1 MSSQLSSS
9 NASSKL
15 DVFKT
20 CGAILGLTHSL
31 CRLAMRDVT
40 TMSEFPAD
48 ALHKAVAS
56 IVVDSKDD
64 SLLDAAYLA
73 LGYLGI
79 WSIYGTV
86 MQFPVAVSTDK
97 KSEIWPETI
106 VQELSSKAK
115 AGSDK
120 AILALGKFS
129 TWFDEER
136 DKNLLVQTYETLRAC
151 HEVRRV
157 ETQLPVGESLS
168 CVAFGAS
175 SGALKSEFDDEN
187 SATNAKA
194 RSAVANQILGET
206 IKGCFQPKPA
216 LRRASVIWLQ
226 SLVEFSSNHPS
237 VQGRLGECQRAFR
250 SNLGNREVL
259 VQEAAANG
267 LCLVYGMADRDLK
280 DILVRDLISSFS
292 ENKSS
297 LAGTVSEDT
306 QLFDEGD
313 LPTKDGSVS
322 TYGDILNLASEVG
335 DPSLVYRFMSMASNS
350 AIWSSRAA
358 FGKFGLS
365 EILSDSSADGYLAQN
380 PKLFPALYRY
390 MFDPNTNVQ
399 RSMRSLWQSLVKD
412 QTATLDQ
419 HFNLIIE
426 DLLKNVVGPE
436 WRSRE
441 ASCRAI
447 GDLVQ
452 DRDVRLYEQYLDEIW
467 KSCSKVM
474 DDIKGSVR
482 LAAMQLAKTLSGI
495 LVRKIESPEA
505 SDEAAK
511 MLKHVIPFLLSGSGV
526 ESGVKESQGWAVST
540 LLQIIKK
547 GNRRLMAP
555 YATAILDSFIPL
567 FSSMEPDFVN
577 YLHLNASGYNLTTQ
591 EIDESRLK
599 FSVRHNPLM
608 EGAEK
613 LIDTSYGPDID
624 KQIVSVIEKQTKSSL
639 GMPSQTATSR
649 ILVTMFV
656 RNHLR
661 FKDFADHLLVAIQ
674 KPMLDRNETVGN
686 SYAYAAGYVCRH
698 ASDSQILKTTEFAW
712 KLWSK
717 SDDPRHR
724 SIAAEV
730 FYSISKHA
738 IDRFSHLFSQAA
750 PIGFSRQARR
760 SRRRQGDLLQNM
772 ERSGGRA
779 EGDFI
784 APGLHMPAR
793 GAHARRSKVD
803 LEACQREGDSGH
815 RRGCREPGCL
825 AAVARSS
832 QDLASIVQG
841 ARWEVLGWEGSSS
854 RGFQNFLRE
863 SQAVRGQES

>member
-1 MSSQLSSS
+1 MEL
-9 NASSKL
+9 L
-15 DVFKT
+15 
-20 CGAILGLTHSL
+20 
-31 CRLAMRDVT
+31 
-40 TMSEFPAD
+40 EFPAED
-48 ALHKAVAS
+48 LHKAVVS
-56 IVVDSKDD
+56 ILVDSKDD
-64 SLLDAAYLA
+64 SLLDAAYQS

-79 WSIYGTV
+79 WSIYGAL
-86 MQFPVAVSTDK
+86 MRFPVAISS
-97 KSEIWPETI
+97 SETEIGADTI
-106 VQELSSKAK
+106 VQRLSSKAK
-115 AGSDK
+115 AGNDR
-120 AILALGKFS
+120 AILALGRFS
-129 TWFDEER
+129 TWFDE
-136 DKNLLVQTYETLRAC
+136 DKDESLLLQTYETLRAC

-157 ETQLPVGESLS
+157 ESQLPVGESLS
-168 CVAFGAS
+168 CAAFGAR
-175 SGALKSEFDDEN
+175 SGALKTEFDDEN
-187 SATNAKA
+187 TVTNTKTRAA
-194 RSAVANQILGET
+194 FADRILDET

-226 SLVEFSSNHPS
+226 SLVEFASNHAS
-237 VQGRLGECQRAFR
+237 VQSRLGECQRAFR

-259 VQEAAANG
+259 VQEGAANG

-322 TYGDILNLASEVG
+322 TYGDILNLAQEVG

-365 EILSDSSADGYLAQN
+365 QILSDSSADGYLAQN

-390 MFDPNTNVQ
+390 MFDPNPNVQ

-412 QTATLDQ
+412 QPSTLDQ

-467 KSCSKVM
+467 KSCSMVM

-482 LAAMQLAKTLSGI
+482 LAAMQLAKTLSSI

-526 ESGVKESQGWAVST
+526 ESGVKETQAWAVST

-547 GNRRLMAP
+547 GNRRLMGP

-567 FSSMEPDFVN
+567 FSSMEPDVVN

-599 FSVRHNPLM
+599 FSVRHSPLM
-608 EGAEK
+608 EGIEK

-624 KQIVSVIEKQTKSSL
+624 RQIVSVVEKQTKSSL
-639 GMPSQTATSR
+639 GMPAQTATSR
-649 ILVTMFV
+649 LLVTMFV

-661 FKDFADHLLVAIQ
+661 FKDFADPLLVAAQ

-686 SYAYAAGYVCRH
+686 SYAYAAGYLCRY
-698 ASDSQILKTTEFAW
+698 ASDKQILKTAEFAW
-712 KLWSK
+712 KLWST

-738 IDRFSHLFSQAA
+738 TDRFSHLSVKLLPLVFLGKHDDQEDVKETFSKTWSEVAGGQRAVLFHLDSICQLAVPMLDDPKWTLKHAGARAIADAA
-750 PIGFSRQARR
+750 EAVAGLDALAAAADAPKIWPALSKA
-760 SRRRQGDLLQNM
+760 L
-772 ERSGGRA
+772 GGR
-779 EGDFI
+779 
-784 APGLHMPAR
+784 
-793 GAHARRSKVD
+793 S
-803 LEACQREGDSGH
+803 
-815 RRGCREPGCL
+815 
-825 AAVARSS
+825 
-832 QDLASIVQG
+832 
-841 ARWEVLGWEGSSS
+841 WEGKDAI
-854 RGFQNFLRE
+854 LE
-863 SQAVRGQES
+863 SFGTFFEKVKPFIDENPDAGNEMTKVR